1 METGL
6 CPSSSSKHV
15 IANLYIQLS
24 VIFILP
30 ETKGVSLERMDAIFG
45 EIDAVEA
52 GEEAHRDKL
61 EMVDVKQEEVTLGTE
76 MKG

>member
-1 METGL
+1 
-6 CPSSSSKHV
+6 
-15 IANLYIQLS
+15 

-30 ETKGVSLERMDAIFG
+30 ETKGISLERMDAIFG

-61 EMVDVKQEEVTLGTE
+61 EMVDVNQEELSPESRIQGD
-76 MKG
+76 KDH